1 MARKPKV
8 KINSAGARA
17 VLKSAGVQADLD
29 ARADRIAAAA
39 GSGYEASTYPW
50 RTRGRSS
57 VITGNG
63 AAMRDNSR
71 NQTLLR
77 AVNAGR
83 RP

>member
-17 VLKSAGVQADLD
+17 VLKSAGGQADLD
-29 ARADRIAAAA
+29 ARADRIAAVA
-39 GSGYEASTYPW
+39 GSGYKASTYPW

-57 VITGNG
+57 VITGTWS
-63 AAMRDNSR
+63 AMRDNSR